1 MPTVTVIDPLYDRVL
16 CKRVEAATHTEGAG
30 LFIPEAARERPQEA
44 IVVAVGCGKF
54 IEGIGGYRPVHVKAG
69 DRILVGK
76 YAGAEVSVG
85 QNNYLIL
92 REDEVLGIVR
102 TEEQEEA

>member
-1 MPTVTVIDPLYDRVL
+1 MAISTVIDPLYDRVL
-16 CKRVEAATHTEGAG
+16 CKRVEAASVTEGAG

-44 IVVAVGCGKF
+44 IVVATGPGKW
-54 IEGIGGYRPVHVKAG
+54 EGGAYRPVSVHAG
-69 DRILVGK
+69 DRILIGK

-85 QNNYLIL
+85 KTDYLIL

-102 TEEQEEA
+102 TEEMEEL

>member
-44 IVVAVGCGKF
+44 IVVAVGPGKW
-54 IEGIGGYRPVHVKAG
+54 ESGMRRLVSVGAG

-76 YAGAEVSVG
+76 YAGAEVSIG
-85 QNNYLIL
+85 KDSYLIL